1 MKIAILNDTHCGIR
15 NSSDIFL
22 DNAAK
27 FYNETFFPYL
37 KEHDIKQ
44 IVHLGDYYDNRKAIN
59 IKCLHHNRKHF
70 LEPLR
75 DLNVRMDII
84 PGNHDTYFKD
94 TNNPNSLKELL
105 GFFINE
111 VAILEKPTVLEY
123 GSLKFALLPWMAKDN
138 WEESVNFIKNCK
150 ADILGGHFDIKGFEM
165 LRGIKSDHGLDSEI
179 FNRFETVL
187 SGHYH
192 TKSSQGNIHYL
203 GSQLEFFWSDC
214 NDKKFFHV
222 LDTET
227 REITAIQNPHTL
239 FKKVVYNDT
248 KYDYNRIPDFSG
260 HFVKVVVVNK
270 TRPQMFEAFID
281 KLQDQNLHDL
291 KIAENFD
298 QMIGYD
304 EQVELAVDDTQT
316 LLDDYIEASET
327 NLDKPNLKQKM
338 RDLYTEAQSIEIL

>member
-270 TRPQMFEAFID
+270 TKPQMFEAFID

-304 EQVELAVDDTQT
+304 EQAELAVDDTQT
-316 LLDDYIEASET
+316 LLDGYIDASET

>member
-15 NSSDIFL
+15 NSSNIFL

-27 FYNETFFPYL
+27 FYGETFFPYL
-37 KEHDIKQ
+37 RKNGIKQ

-59 IKCLHHNRKHF
+59 IKCLNHNRKHF

-75 DLNVRMDII
+75 QLGIRMDII
-84 PGNHDTYFKD
+84 PGNHDTYYKD
-94 TNNPNSLKELL
+94 TNTPNSLKELL

-111 VAILEKPTVLEY
+111 VAIIEKPTVLEY
-123 GSLKFALLPWMAKDN
+123 GSMKTALVPWMAKDN
-138 WEESVNFIKNCK
+138 WEECINFIKNCK
-150 ADILGGHFDIKGFEM
+150 SDILGGHFDIKGFEM
-165 LRGIKSDHGLDSEI
+165 LRGIKSDHGLDAKTFS
-179 FNRFETVL
+179 RFDMVL

-192 TKSSQGNIHYL
+192 TKSNQDNIHYL
-203 GSQLEFFWSDC
+203 GSQMEFFWSDC
-214 NDKKFFHV
+214 NDKKYFHV
-222 LDTET
+222 LDSET

-270 TRPQMFEAFID
+270 TKPQMFESFID
-281 KLQDQNLHDL
+281 KLQEQDLHDL

-316 LLDDYIEASET
+316 LLDGYIDASET
-327 NLDKPNLKQKM
+327 NLDKQNLKQKM

>member
-27 FYNETFFPYL
+27 FYGETFFPYL

-59 IKCLHHNRKHF
+59 IKCLNHNRKHF

-75 DLNVRMDII
+75 DLGIRMDII

-94 TNNPNSLKELL
+94 TNTPNSLKELL

-111 VAILEKPTVLEY
+111 VAIIEKPAVIEY
-123 GSLKFALLPWMAKDN
+123 ETLRLALVPWMCKDN
-138 WEESVNFIKNCK
+138 WDESINFIKNCK
-150 ADILGGHFDIKGFEM
+150 ADILGGHLELSGFEM
-165 LRGIKSDHGLDSEI
+165 MRGIKNDHGMDASI
-179 FNRFETVL
+179 FSRFESVL

-192 TKSSQGNIHYL
+192 TKNSGDNIHYL

-214 NDKKFFHV
+214 NDKKYFHI

-227 REITAIQNPHTL
+227 RELIAVQNPHTL

-270 TRPQMFEAFID
+270 TNPQMFESFID

-298 QMIGYD
+298 HMIGYD
-304 EQVELAVDDTQT
+304 ESADVAVDDTQT

-327 NLDKPNLKQKM
+327 NLDKSHLKTKM

>member
-37 KEHDIKQ
+37 KEYDIKQ

-270 TRPQMFEAFID
+270 TKPQMFEAFID

>member
-15 NSSDIFL
+15 NSSDVFL

-27 FYNETFFPYL
+27 FYGETFFPYL

-59 IKCLHHNRKHF
+59 IKCLNHNRKHF

-75 DLNVRMDII
+75 DLGIRMDII
-84 PGNHDTYFKD
+84 PGNHDTFYKD
-94 TNNPNSLKELL
+94 TNTPNSLKELL

-111 VAILEKPTVLEY
+111 VAIIEKPTVIEY
-123 GSLKFALLPWMAKDN
+123 ESLKMALLPWMCKDN
-138 WEESVNFIKNCK
+138 WEESINFIKTCK
-150 ADILGGHFDIKGFEM
+150 ADILGAHLELNGFEM
-165 LRGIKSDHGLDSEI
+165 MRGIKADHGMDASM
-179 FNRFETVL
+179 FSRFESVF

-192 TKSSQGNIHYL
+192 TKNSGDNIHYL
-203 GSQLEFFWSDC
+203 GSQMEFYWSDC
-214 NDKKFFHV
+214 NDKKYFHI

-227 REITAIQNPHTL
+227 RELTAVQNPHTL

-270 TRPQMFEAFID
+270 TKPQMFEAFID

-304 EQVELAVDDTQT
+304 DSAELAVDDTQT
-316 LLDDYIEASET
+316 LLDGYIDASET
-327 NLDKPNLKQKM
+327 NLDKSHLKTKM

>member
-1 MKIAILNDTHCGIR
+1 MKIAILNDTHLGVR

-22 DNAAK
+22 NNAAQ
-27 FYNETFFPYL
+27 FYTKTFFPYL
-37 KEHDIKQ
+37 LSNGIKQ
-44 IVHLGDYYDNRKAIN
+44 ILHLGDYYDNRKAIN
-59 IKCLHHNRKHF
+59 IKALNHNRKYF
-70 LEPLR
+70 LEPMKGMGI
-75 DLNVRMDII
+75 RMDII

-94 TNNPNSLKELL
+94 TNTPNSLKELL

-111 VAILEKPTVLEY
+111 VAIIEKPKVMQY
-123 GSLKFALLPWMAKDN
+123 DSLKMALVPWMAKDN
-138 WEESVNFIKNCK
+138 WDESINFIRNCT
-150 ADILGGHFDIKGFEM
+150 ADMLSGHFDIIGFDM
-165 LRGIKSDHGLDSEI
+165 MRGIKSDHGLAADI
-179 FNRFETVL
+179 FSRFDMVF

-192 TKSSQGNIHYL
+192 TKSSQNNIHYL
-203 GSQLEFFWSDC
+203 GSQMEFYWNDC
-214 NDKKFFHV
+214 NDKKYFHV

-227 REITAIQNPHTL
+227 RDVWAIPNPHTL

-270 TRPQMFEAFID
+270 TKPQMFEAFID

-304 EQVELAVDDTQT
+304 DTAELTIDDTQT

-327 NLDKPNLKQKM
+327 NLDKSHLKTKM

>member
-270 TRPQMFEAFID
+270 TKPQMFEAFID

-298 QMIGYD
+298 QMIYD

>member
-1 MKIAILNDTHCGIR
+1 MKIAILNDTHTGIR

-37 KEHDIKQ
+37 KEYDIKQ

>member
-27 FYNETFFPYL
+27 FYGETFFPYL

-59 IKCLHHNRKHF
+59 IKCLNHNRKHF

-75 DLNVRMDII
+75 DLGIRMDII
-84 PGNHDTYFKD
+84 PGNHDTYYKD

-111 VAILEKPTVLEY
+111 VAIIEKPTVLEY
-123 GSLKFALLPWMAKDN
+123 ESLRLALLPWITKDN
-138 WEESVNFIKNCK
+138 EEESLKFIRNCK
-150 ADILGGHFDIKGFEM
+150 ADILAGHLELYGFEM
-165 LRGIKSDHGLDSEI
+165 MRGIKSDHGMKSDTFS
-179 FNRFETVL
+179 RFEIVL

-192 TKSSQGNIHYL
+192 TKNSRDNVHYL
-203 GSQLEFFWSDC
+203 GSQMEFFWSDC
-214 NDKKFFHV
+214 NDKKYFHI

-227 REITAIQNPHTL
+227 RELTPVHNPHTL
-239 FKKVVYNDT
+239 FKKIVYKDT
-248 KYDYNRIPDFSG
+248 KYDYNKVPNFSG
-260 HFVKVVVVNK
+260 HFVKVVVLEK
-270 TRPQMFEAFID
+270 TNPKMFETFID
-281 KLQDQNLHDL
+281 KLQDQDLHDL

-298 QMIGYD
+298 SLVANDEIG
-304 EQVELAVDDTQT
+304 ELIIDDTQA
-316 LLDDYIEASET
+316 LLDDYIETSQT
-327 NLDKPNLKQKM
+327 DLDKNTLKSNM
-338 RDLYTEAQSIEIL
+338 RDLYQQAQSFEVL

>member
-27 FYNETFFPYL
+27 FYGETFFPYL

-59 IKCLHHNRKHF
+59 IKCLNHNRKHF

-75 DLNVRMDII
+75 DLSIRMDII

-94 TNNPNSLKELL
+94 TNTPNSLKELL

-111 VAILEKPTVLEY
+111 VAIIEKPTVIEY
-123 GSLKFALLPWMAKDN
+123 QTLRLALLPWMTKDN
-138 WEESVNFIKNCK
+138 WDESINFIKNCK
-150 ADILGGHFDIKGFEM
+150 ADILGGHLELSGFEM
-165 LRGIKSDHGLDSEI
+165 MRGIKNDHGMDASI
-179 FNRFETVL
+179 FSRFESVF

-192 TKSSQGNIHYL
+192 TKNSGDNIHYL
-203 GSQLEFFWSDC
+203 GSQMEFFWSDC
-214 NDKKFFHV
+214 NDKKYFHI
-222 LDTET
+222 LDTES
-227 REITAIQNPHTL
+227 RELTAVQNPHTL

-270 TRPQMFEAFID
+270 TKPQMFEAFID

-298 QMIGYD
+298 HMIGYD
-304 EQVELAVDDTQT
+304 ETADVSIDDTQT
-316 LLDDYIEASET
+316 LLDGYIEASET
-327 NLDKPNLKQKM
+327 NLDKSHLKTKM

>member
-27 FYNETFFPYL
+27 FYGETFFPYL

-59 IKCLHHNRKHF
+59 IKCLNHNRKHF

-75 DLNVRMDII
+75 DLGIRMDII

-94 TNNPNSLKELL
+94 TNTPNSLKELL

-111 VAILEKPTVLEY
+111 VAIIEKPTVIEY
-123 GSLKFALLPWMAKDN
+123 QTLRLALLPWMTKDN
-138 WEESVNFIKNCK
+138 WDESINFIKNCK
-150 ADILGGHFDIKGFEM
+150 ADILGGHLELNGFEM
-165 LRGIKSDHGLDSEI
+165 MRGIKNDHGMDASI
-179 FNRFETVL
+179 FSRFESVF

-192 TKSSQGNIHYL
+192 TKNSGDNIHYL
-203 GSQLEFFWSDC
+203 GSQMEFFWSDC
-214 NDKKFFHV
+214 NDKKYFHI

-227 REITAIQNPHTL
+227 RELTAVQNPHTL

-270 TRPQMFEAFID
+270 TKPQMFEAFID

-298 QMIGYD
+298 HMIGYD
-304 EQVELAVDDTQT
+304 ESADVAVDDTQT

-327 NLDKPNLKQKM
+327 NLDKSHLKTKM

>member
-1 MKIAILNDTHCGIR
+1 MKIAILNDTHLGIR

-27 FYNETFFPYL
+27 FYTKTFFPYL
-37 KEHDIKQ
+37 LSNGIKQ
-44 IVHLGDYYDNRKAIN
+44 ILHLGDYYDNRKAIN
-59 IKCLHHNRKHF
+59 IKALNHNRKYF
-70 LEPLR
+70 LEPMKGMGI
-75 DLNVRMDII
+75 RMDII

-94 TNNPNSLKELL
+94 TNTPNSLKELL

-111 VAILEKPTVLEY
+111 VAIIEKPKVMQY
-123 GSLKFALLPWMAKDN
+123 DSLKMALVPWMAKDN
-138 WEESVNFIKNCK
+138 WDESINFIRNCT
-150 ADILGGHFDIKGFEM
+150 ADMLSGHFDIIGFDM
-165 LRGIKSDHGLDSEI
+165 MRGIKSDHGLAADI
-179 FNRFETVL
+179 FSRFDMVF

-192 TKSSQGNIHYL
+192 TKSSQNNIHYL
-203 GSQLEFFWSDC
+203 GSQMEFYWNDC
-214 NDKKFFHV
+214 NDKKYFHV

-227 REITAIQNPHTL
+227 RDVWAIPNPHTL

-270 TRPQMFEAFID
+270 TKPQMFDAFID

-304 EQVELAVDDTQT
+304 DTAELTIDDTQT

-327 NLDKPNLKQKM
+327 NLDKSHLKTKM

>member
-27 FYNETFFPYL
+27 FYGETFFPYL

-59 IKCLHHNRKHF
+59 IKCLNHNRKHF

-75 DLNVRMDII
+75 DLGIRMDII

-94 TNNPNSLKELL
+94 TNTPNSLKELL

-111 VAILEKPTVLEY
+111 VAIIEKPTVIEY
-123 GSLKFALLPWMAKDN
+123 QTLRLALLPWMTKDN
-138 WEESVNFIKNCK
+138 WDESINFIKNCK
-150 ADILGGHFDIKGFEM
+150 ADILGGHLELNGFEM
-165 LRGIKSDHGLDSEI
+165 MRGIKNDHGMDASI
-179 FNRFETVL
+179 FSRFETVL

-192 TKSSQGNIHYL
+192 TKNSGDNIHYL
-203 GSQLEFFWSDC
+203 GSQMEFFWSDC
-214 NDKKFFHV
+214 NDKKYFHI

-227 REITAIQNPHTL
+227 RELTAVQNPHTL

-270 TRPQMFEAFID
+270 TKPQMFEAFID

-298 QMIGYD
+298 HMIGYD
-304 EQVELAVDDTQT
+304 ESADVAVDDTQT

-327 NLDKPNLKQKM
+327 NLDKSHLKTKM

>member
-1 MKIAILNDTHCGIR
+1 MLLAIINDTHLGIR

-270 TRPQMFEAFID
+270 TKPQMFEAFID

>member
-27 FYNETFFPYL
+27 FYGETFFPYL

-59 IKCLHHNRKHF
+59 IKCLNHNRKHF

-75 DLNVRMDII
+75 DLSIRMDII

-94 TNNPNSLKELL
+94 TNTPNSLKELL

-111 VAILEKPTVLEY
+111 VAIIEKPTVIEY
-123 GSLKFALLPWMAKDN
+123 QTLRLALLPWVTKDN
-138 WEESVNFIKNCK
+138 WDESINFIKNCK
-150 ADILGGHFDIKGFEM
+150 ADILGGHLELSGFEM
-165 LRGIKSDHGLDSEI
+165 MRGIKNDHGMDASI
-179 FNRFETVL
+179 FSRFESVF

-192 TKSSQGNIHYL
+192 TKNSGDNIHYL
-203 GSQLEFFWSDC
+203 GSQMEFFWSDC
-214 NDKKFFHV
+214 NDKKYFHI
-222 LDTET
+222 LDTES
-227 REITAIQNPHTL
+227 RELTAVQNPHTL

-270 TRPQMFEAFID
+270 TKPQMFEAFID

-298 QMIGYD
+298 HMIGYD
-304 EQVELAVDDTQT
+304 ETADVSIDDTQT
-316 LLDDYIEASET
+316 LLDGYIEASET
-327 NLDKPNLKQKM
+327 NLDKSHLKTKM

>member
-1 MKIAILNDTHCGIR
+1 MKIAILNDTHTGIR